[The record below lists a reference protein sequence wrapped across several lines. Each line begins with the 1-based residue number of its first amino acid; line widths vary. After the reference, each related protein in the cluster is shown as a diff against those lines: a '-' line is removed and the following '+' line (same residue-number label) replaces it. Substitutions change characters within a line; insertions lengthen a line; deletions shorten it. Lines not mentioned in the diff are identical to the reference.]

1 SEVVQVRELNCAR
14 LLPQVD
20 FHFPARHPAVPG
32 SFPHT
37 AHRRFLA
44 AGTQGCGNCEHCK
57 DDHACRRVFHG
68 IGLLSLLHCDCE
80 WALNCSANG
89 WCTLL
94 VTCFHGLDRRC
105 RLLLQNEAALTM
117 REARLF
123 VSVISIWPG
132 CGCFMVSCGWL
143 STNFK
148 AGQPHHEFLQP

>member
-1 SEVVQVRELNCAR
+1 
-14 LLPQVD
+14 
-20 FHFPARHPAVPG
+20 
-32 SFPHT
+32 
-37 AHRRFLA
+37 
-44 AGTQGCGNCEHCK
+44 CEHCK

-148 AGQPHHEFLQP
+148 AGQPHHEFLQPLRRACRAAHPRGRQPAALGMRKLQHHSLRESTHDRGLCVRMGK